1 MACRVPGKL
10 NLRYRSDTRLMISA
24 STRTRDKQHS
34 LSSTE
39 EAHLDEE
46 QKEQRNSDI
55 TKAETPRIPSRS
67 IFSAIGLCRVFWCFW
82 AHGLLDSRPEIERRA
97 VRQVEKTL
105 GADGEEDEAR
115 AEREKVGEQA
125 PLRCPGS
132 PPEEW

>member
-1 MACRVPGKL
+1 M
-10 NLRYRSDTRLMISA
+10 RY
-24 STRTRDKQHS
+24 S

-55 TKAETPRIPSRS
+55 IKTETARVPSQS
-67 IFSAIGLCRVFWCFW
+67 TFAIIGLRAGFQCLW
-82 AHGLLDSRPEIERRA
+82 AHSLFNSRPEIQGRA

-105 GADGEEDEAR
+105 GADGQEDEAR

-125 PLRCPGS
+125 PLRCPGNLQ
-132 PPEEW
+132 EERKQRGEHWTEVNHIGEACV